1 MFIKRLLFIG
11 YLIFWPVLIH
21 VTPLWG
27 GVEDKALE
35 KTLLFFVG
43 ENLEVLTLASKK
55 AESAVNAPAVA
66 RVINSGEI
74 ERRGVNTLAELLE
87 TEPGFYMN
95 SRASGTIPYLRG
107 VQSGI
112 LFLYDGVP
120 LTTNA
125 TRNANAL
132 DYEIS
137 LSNVQRI
144 EIIRGPGS
152 VLWGA
157 DAFAGIVNIVPFK
170 GNDIKGVEAE
180 VFAGSNRYS
189 GGSIKGGKKNKS
201 SDTFLSISYARD
213 RYHKSAYKIDS
224 SIATASGNYLKNID
238 DSNYFELTGNS
249 SLGEKIKLSGRLS
262 DNEREYVMNDSGSL
276 TWRGKRES
284 PSGFIKGTY
293 EDRFK
298 GFDLTLTGYF
308 QYIENNVTNVDIEQE
323 QSDLIYSG
331 EMLWYKAVSES
342 AQFTFGSSFRRN
354 HVDGAVA
361 ENNFLPI
368 SLKPG
373 NSVFIPSADQVNYTN
388 TLISAFG
395 QYRHKW
401 GGHTDSWLGIR
412 YDNHSE
418 YDDTLSYSM
427 GINSPLT
434 DDLRV
439 KLVYGTAFRTPYPN
453 QLIGADPLDPE
464 QINTA
469 NIQAL
474 LAVDPKKSLSLNL
487 FYSNISNYVFED
499 PYGGLSFPS
508 EIKIWGAELS
518 ASAVLTKEFDFYLS
532 LTALNSDAQNIRYRI
547 PSYTFVRPDGQK
559 ITVYE
564 EWTQPYDSGPEY
576 LASLG
581 FAWKFM
587 PKKLLTANFKWTGDI
602 PYSFDKDVNSG
613 NFDITPNVSLGLK
626 WQDFLGTKTILSLK
640 VDNLFDT
647 KNNTP
652 GRYGPVEES
661 PLQVYLKLSYKF

>member
-1 MFIKRLLFIG
+1 MVIKRLILIGHLFLWSI
-11 YLIFWPVLIH
+11 LIH
-21 VTPLWG
+21 ATPLWG
-27 GVEDKALE
+27 EVQDKVLE

-43 ENLEVLTLASKK
+43 EELEVLTLASKK
-55 AESAVNAPAVA
+55 AESAPNAPAVA

-95 SRASGTIPYLRG
+95 RRASGTIPYLRG

-125 TRNANAL
+125 TRNVNIM

-137 LSNVQRI
+137 LTNVQRI

-170 GNDIKGVEAE
+170 GNDIKGVETE
-180 VFAGSNRYS
+180 FFAGSNRYL
-189 GGSIKGGKKNKS
+189 GGSVKGGKKNKS
-201 SDTFLSISYARD
+201 SDTFWSVSYAED
-213 RYHKSAYKIDS
+213 RYHKSSYKIDS
-224 SIATASGNYLKNID
+224 SIATAGGNYLKNID
-238 DSNYFELTGNS
+238 NSNYFELTGNTD
-249 SLGEKIKLSGRLS
+249 LGEKIKLSGRLS
-262 DNEREYVMNDSGSL
+262 DNKREYVMNDSGSL
-276 TWRGKRES
+276 SWRGKRES

-298 GFDLTLTGYF
+298 GFDLMLTGYF
-308 QYIENNVTNVDIEQE
+308 QYVEHNVTNVDIEQE

-331 EMLWYKAVSES
+331 EMLWYKAISES
-342 AQFTFGSSFRRN
+342 SQFTFGSSFRRN

-373 NSVFIPSADQVNYTN
+373 NSVFIPSTDQVNYTN
-388 TLISAFG
+388 TLISVFG
-395 QYRHKW
+395 QYRYKW
-401 GGHTDSWLGIR
+401 ENSTDSWLGIR

-418 YDDTLSYSM
+418 YDNTLSYSM

-453 QLIGADPLDPE
+453 QLIGAAPLDPE

-469 NIQAL
+469 NIQVLFAI
-474 LAVDPKKSLSLNL
+474 DSRKTLSFNL
-487 FYSNISNYVFED
+487 FHSGISNYIFED
-499 PYGGLSFPS
+499 PYGGLSSPS
-508 EIKIWGAELS
+508 EVNIWGAELS
-518 ASAVLTKEFDFYLS
+518 AAAVLNKELDFYAS
-532 LTALNSDAQNIRYRI
+532 LTALNSEYHSIRYRI
-547 PSYTFVRPDGQK
+547 PSYTFVQPDGKK

-564 EWTQPYDSGPEY
+564 EWAQSYDLGPEY
-576 LASLG
+576 MASLG

-587 PKKLLTANFKWTGDI
+587 PKKLLTTNFEWTGDI
-602 PYSFDKDVNSG
+602 PYSFDKNINKG
-613 NFDITPNVSLGLK
+613 KFDITPTISLGFK
-626 WQDFLGTKTILSLK
+626 WQDFWKSRVILSLK
-640 VDNLFDT
+640 VDNLFNT
-647 KNNTP
+647 KNYTP
-652 GRYGPVEES
+652 GRYGPVEER
-661 PLQVYLKLSYKF
+661 PLQVYLKLSYNF